1 VLAGT
6 LRCSPALTGL
16 SVPFVKSALVSA
28 LWATQDL
35 NFQYHRSWV
44 TLMCR
49 NIRTLFNF
57 DPPVTEDEIRAASL
71 QFVRKISGFTRPS
84 KANEAAFAVAIDE
97 VASAS
102 ARLLQS
108 LETAVPPKNREEEAA
123 KAKARAAER
132 FGT

>member
-1 VLAGT
+1 V
-6 LRCSPALTGL
+6 
-16 SVPFVKSALVSA
+16 
-28 LWATQDL
+28 ATQDL
-35 NFQYHRSWV
+35 IFQYHRSWV

-84 KANEAAFAVAIDE
+84 KANEAAFAEAIDE

-102 ARLLQS
+102 ARLLRS
-108 LETAVPPKNREEEAA
+108 LATTAPPKNREEEAA

-132 FGT
+132 FGA